1 MMLEIRDV
9 KKSFGGLTV
18 LDGISLDVE
27 KGDGGYSRT
36 ERVGQNHL
44 PAVPELSGDRG
55 QRKPGV

>member
-27 KGDGGYSRT
+27 AALSYLIFCTILTWLQHRGEKKLGSYGGAR
-36 ERVGQNHL
+36 
-44 PAVPELSGDRG
+44 A
-55 QRKPGV
+55 